1 MEILFGYLAGL
12 LTLINPCV
20 LPVLPIVL
28 ATALQVNRFGP
39 IALAAGMSLA
49 FVSLGVIVSAFG
61 PALGIHPET
70 ISRTAASLMI
80 GFGVVLLV
88 PRAIVLFSW
97 LTDGVSSQA
106 DSQLNSMDQ
115 SGLIDQFF
123 AGVLLGAL
131 WSPCIGPTLGGAIAL
146 ASGGGSLLWST
157 SIMISF
163 AAGVSNVIFLLAY
176 GTRSILKRRKR
187 LIRKLSVSAQNI
199 LGWIL
204 ILVGMMIL
212 FKVHHMF
219 EIWAVQNLPLW
230 LQDLSV
236 RY

>member
-39 IALAAGMSLA
+39 IALAAGMGLA
-49 FVSLGVIVSAFG
+49 FVSLGIIVSAFG
-61 PALGIHPET
+61 AALGIHPET
-70 ISRTAASLMI
+70 ISRTAAFLMI

-88 PRAIVLFSW
+88 PRDVVSFSW
-97 LTDGVSSQA
+97 LIDSVSSHA

-115 SGLIDQFF
+115 SGLRGQFF

-163 AAGVSNVIFLLAY
+163 AVGVSNVIFLLAY

-187 LIRKLSVSAQNI
+187 LMRNLSVSARNI
-199 LGWIL
+199 FGWIL

-219 EIWAVQNLPLW
+219 EIWAVQNLPFW

>member
-49 FVSLGVIVSAFG
+49 FVSLGIIVSAFG
-61 PALGIHPET
+61 AALGIHPET
-70 ISRTAASLMI
+70 ISRTAAFLMI

-88 PRAIVLFSW
+88 PRAVVLFSW
-97 LTDGVSSQA
+97 LTDGVSSHA

-115 SGLIDQFF
+115 SGLRGQFF

-163 AAGVSNVIFLLAY
+163 AVGVSNVIFLLAY

-187 LIRKLSVSAQNI
+187 LMRNLSVSARNI

-219 EIWAVQNLPLW
+219 EIWAVQNLPFW

>member
-61 PALGIHPET
+61 AALGIHPET
-70 ISRTAASLMI
+70 ISRIAASLMI

-88 PRAIVLFSW
+88 PRAVVLFSW

-115 SGLIDQFF
+115 SGLIGQFF

-176 GTRSILKRRKR
+176 GTRNILKRRQR

>member
-61 PALGIHPET
+61 AALGIHPET
-70 ISRTAASLMI
+70 ISRIAASLMI

-88 PRAIVLFSW
+88 PRAVVLFSW

-115 SGLIDQFF
+115 SGLIGQFF

-187 LIRKLSVSAQNI
+187 LIRKLSFSAQSI